1 MTTLLEKA
9 VFHILFRDKKK
20 KIAHFLRT
28 TTRESLLS
36 ELHINLVREVVTSIP
51 PESIF
56 VASSIQDP
64 THEHPPYWS
73 RKSFQDH
80 LARTHPDTI
89 IPDTAIDVLWSCFC
103 FYAYHPFPISEADD
117 RKVEQPAFERGL
129 LLLSR
134 QGTRL
139 LGTIRDDFGLCWGRL
154 DEPCTCGLRMNRI
167 FRSISRVDRRQS
179 RSDPPTDGF
188 DTFVANDMTDAILAI
203 FPSHPKLHP
212 SPEQVQPLAE
222 SLLGGRTGQ
231 CAMRAGDFTA
241 LLCLV
246 LRLRV
251 PQLTRP
257 DRECHRGFLEEPSA
271 DQEELAGVL
280 VRSFRHDQ
288 NESLAP
294 EMVLQALDI
303 LVCFPC
309 HSADP
314 SADACADQ
322 PNLEQ
327 SFHRLWATLFPLSL
341 STERPNLETES
352 SAPDTMDAILRAVS
366 LFIPPFQTH
375 HRSELARR
383 VQAITFHHCY
393 DRNFQGSADSLDLRH
408 ILQQAT
414 THDHPTARAY
424 LVLFLGDHAH
434 NSDKVVAGAFFRDLT
449 LATPPTAKETDDKPP
464 PKKDKSAVVARP
476 QLLFQLQPQFSLFR
490 WTGGRT
496 SMPLSSSPEDN
507 SPPGHPAPGHC
518 IGDPDQSRVALEIDA
533 DTKQATFLRGT
544 GHAAGTPS
552 GGYEELTRKHAR
564 TESGSGDP
572 HERQTTFTVGRVAV
586 FRVEGGPT
594 YAYEN
599 PW

>member
-36 ELHINLVREVVTSIP
+36 ELHINLVREVATSIP

-56 VASSIQDP
+56 AASSIQDS

-73 RKSFQDH
+73 RKSFEDH

-103 FYAYHPFPISEADD
+103 FYAYHPFTFLEADD

-139 LGTIRDDFGLCWGRL
+139 LGTVRDDFGLCWGRL
-154 DEPCTCGLRMNRI
+154 DEPCTCGLRVNRI

-188 DTFVANDMTDAILAI
+188 DTFVANDMTDAILTI

-251 PQLTRP
+251 QPLTHHH
-257 DRECHRGFLEEPSA
+257 REYQQGFLEEPSA
-271 DQEELAGVL
+271 DQAELAGVL
-280 VRSFRHDQ
+280 VRSFSHDQ
-288 NESLAP
+288 SEYLAP
-294 EMVLQALDI
+294 EMVLRALDI
-303 LVCFPC
+303 L
-309 HSADP
+309 
-314 SADACADQ
+314 

-327 SFHRLWATLFPLSL
+327 SFHQLWATLFSLSL
-341 STERPNLETES
+341 STERPNLETGS

-383 VQAITFHHCY
+383 VQAITFHNCY
-393 DRNFQGSADSLDLRH
+393 DMNFQGSADSLDLRH

-414 THDHPTARAY
+414 THDHPAGRAY

-449 LATPPTAKETDDKPP
+449 LATPPTAKEHDDKPP
-464 PKKDKSAVVARP
+464 PEKDKSPVVARP
-476 QLLFQLQPQFSLFR
+476 QLLFQLQPRLSLFR
-490 WTGGRT
+490 WTGGRS
-496 SMPLSSSPEDN
+496 SMPLSLSPEDN
-507 SPPGHPAPGHC
+507 SPPGHPAPRHC

-564 TESGSGDP
+564 TESGGGDSP
-572 HERQTTFTVGRVAV
+572 AWQTTFTVGRVAV